1 MVGHSSE
8 MNGQYLLRRLLSM
21 VVVLFAV
28 SVLTYGLIF
37 ATPGDPARTILTQ
50 QMGGQTPSHEAVAQF
65 RTAKGLDDPFPIQYA
80 RWMGGVVR
88 GDLGQ
93 SYYSDEAVTTMIAQ
107 RLPNTIVLAVTSMLV
122 AIAIAIPAGIASA
135 VDPGSHTD
143 YATQFGALV
152 GVSMPN
158 FWLGYLLIIVCS
170 LRLDVFPV
178 AGTGGLDHLVLPALT
193 LGSGMAAVI
202 TRLVRTAMLDVLD
215 ADYVRMARSKGLRE
229 RIVVYKHALRNALV
243 PVVTIIG
250 LQLSYVLNGA
260 VVVEVV
266 FQRPGL
272 GTLLVDAIFAR
283 DYPIVQGVTLLIGV
297 VFVLTNVA
305 VDLTYGRLDPR
316 IDLEGEPT

>member
-1 MVGHSSE
+1 MS
-8 MNGQYLLRRLLSM
+8 GQYLLRRLLTM

-37 ATPGDPARTILTQ
+37 ITPGDPARTILTQ

-65 RTAKGLDDPFPIQYA
+65 RTAKGLDDSFPIQYA

-93 SYYSDEAVTTMIAQ
+93 SYYSNGAVTTMIAQ
-107 RLPNTIVLAVTSMLV
+107 RLPNTIVLAVASMLV
-122 AIAIAIPAGIASA
+122 AVTIAVPAGIASA
-135 VDPGSHTD
+135 VEPGSHTD
-143 YATQFGALV
+143 YAAQFGALV

-178 AGTGGLDHLVLPALT
+178 AGAGGLEHLVLPALT

-202 TRLVRTAMLDVLD
+202 TRLVRTAMLNVLD

-297 VFVLTNVA
+297 IFVLTNVV
-305 VDLTYGRLDPR
+305 VDLTYSRLDPR
-316 IDLEGEPT
+316 IDLGGEPT

>member
-1 MVGHSSE
+1 
-8 MNGQYLLRRLLSM
+8 MNSWKLARRLVTML
-21 VVVLFAV
+21 VVLFGV

-37 ATPGDPARTILTQ
+37 VTPGDPARTILTQ
-50 QMGGQTPSHEAVAQF
+50 QMGGQTPSQEAVEQF
-65 RTAKGLDDPFPIQYA
+65 RAAKGLDDPFPVQYA
-80 RWMGGVVR
+80 RWVGNAVR

-93 SYYSDEAVTTMIAQ
+93 SYYSDQAVTAMIAT
-107 RLPNTIVLAVTSMLV
+107 RLPNTIALGVASMFVAV
-122 AIAIAIPAGIASA
+122 AIAVPAGIASA
-135 VDPGSHTD
+135 VEPGSQTD
-143 YATQFGALV
+143 YAAQFGALV

-170 LRLDVFPV
+170 LWLDLFPV
-178 AGTGGLDHLVLPALT
+178 AGAGGLEYLVLPALT

-202 TRLVRTAMLDVLD
+202 ARLVRTAMLDVLD
-215 ADYVRMARSKGLRE
+215 DAYIRTARSKGLRE

-283 DYPIVQGVTLLIGV
+283 DYPVVQGVTLLIGV
-297 VFVLTNVA
+297 IFVVTNFA
-305 VDLTYGRLDPR
+305 VDLTYSRLDPR
-316 IDLEGEPT
+316 IDFGGEPT

>member
-1 MVGHSSE
+1 
-8 MNGQYLLRRLLSM
+8 MNRRDLFTRLLTM
-21 VVVLFAV
+21 GIVLFGV

-37 ATPGDPARTILTQ
+37 ITPGDPARTILSQ
-50 QMGGQTPSHEAVAQF
+50 QMGSQTPSQKAVEQF
-65 RTAKGLDDPFPIQYA
+65 RAAEGLNDPFPVQYA
-80 RWMGGVVR
+80 RWMGEVLR

-93 SYYSDEAVTTMIAQ
+93 SYYSDQAVSAMIAQ
-107 RLPNTIVLAVTSMLV
+107 RMPNTIVLAGASMLV
-122 AIAIAIPAGIASA
+122 AMCIAVPAGIASA
-135 VDPGSHTD
+135 VDPGSRND
-143 YATQFGALV
+143 YLAQVGALV

-170 LRLDVFPV
+170 LWFGLFPV
-178 AGTGGLDHLVLPALT
+178 AGVGGLEYLVLPALT

-202 TRLVRTAMLDVLD
+202 ARLVRTAMLDVLD
-215 ADYVRMARSKGLRE
+215 EAYIQTARSKGLRE

-243 PVVTIIG
+243 PVVTILG

-283 DYPIVQGVTLLIGV
+283 DYPVVQGLTLLIGV
-297 VFVLTNVA
+297 IFVLTNFA
-305 VDLTYGRLDPR
+305 VDLTYSRLDPR
-316 IDLEGEPT
+316 IDLGGELT

>member
-1 MVGHSSE
+1 
-8 MNGQYLLRRLLSM
+8 MNGRDLFKRLLTM
-21 VVVLFAV
+21 GVVLFGV
-28 SVLTYGLIF
+28 SILTYGMIF
-37 ATPGDPARTILTQ
+37 VTPGDPARTILAQ
-50 QMGGQTPSHEAVAQF
+50 QMGGQSPSQEAVEQF
-65 RTAKGLDDPFPIQYA
+65 RAAEGLNDPFPVQYA
-80 RWMGGVVR
+80 RWMGEVLR

-93 SYYSDEAVTTMIAQ
+93 SYYGDQAVSAMITQ
-107 RLPNTIVLAVTSMLV
+107 RIPNTLVLAGASMLV

-135 VDPGSHTD
+135 VDPGSRND
-143 YATQFGALV
+143 YAAQMGALV

-170 LRLDVFPV
+170 LWLDLFPV
-178 AGTGGLDHLVLPALT
+178 AGTGGLEYLVLPALT

-202 TRLVRTAMLDVLD
+202 ARLVRTAMLDVLD
-215 ADYVRMARSKGLRE
+215 EAYVQTARSKGLRE

-243 PVVTIIG
+243 PVVTIVG

-283 DYPIVQGVTLLIGV
+283 DYPVVQGVTLLIGII
-297 VFVLTNVA
+297 FVLTNFA
-305 VDLTYGRLDPR
+305 VDLTYSRLDPR
-316 IDLEGEPT
+316 IDLGGELT

>member
-1 MVGHSSE
+1 
-8 MNGQYLLRRLLSM
+8 MNGRDLFKRLLTM
-21 VVVLFAV
+21 GVVLFGV
-28 SVLTYGLIF
+28 SILTYGMIF
-37 ATPGDPARTILTQ
+37 VTHGDPARTILAQ
-50 QMGGQTPSHEAVAQF
+50 QMGGQSPSQEAVEQF
-65 RTAKGLDDPFPIQYA
+65 RAVEGLNDPFPVQYA
-80 RWMGGVVR
+80 RWMCEVLR

-93 SYYSDEAVTTMIAQ
+93 SYYSDQAVSAMITQ
-107 RLPNTIVLAVTSMLV
+107 RIPNTLVLASASMLV

-135 VDPGSHTD
+135 VDPGSRND
-143 YATQFGALV
+143 YAAQMGALV

-170 LRLDVFPV
+170 LWLDLFPV
-178 AGTGGLDHLVLPALT
+178 AGTGGLEYLVLPALT

-202 TRLVRTAMLDVLD
+202 ARLVRTAMLDVLD
-215 ADYVRMARSKGLRE
+215 EAYVQTARSKGLRE

-243 PVVTIIG
+243 PVVTIVG

-283 DYPIVQGVTLLIGV
+283 DYPVVQGVTLLIGV
-297 VFVLTNVA
+297 IFVLTNFA
-305 VDLTYGRLDPR
+305 VDLTYSRLDPR
-316 IDLEGEPT
+316 IDFGGELT

>member
-1 MVGHSSE
+1 
-8 MNGQYLLRRLLSM
+8 MNGWKLARRLVTML
-21 VVVLFAV
+21 VVLFGV

-37 ATPGDPARTILTQ
+37 VTPGDPARTILTQ
-50 QMGGQTPSHEAVAQF
+50 QMGGQTPSQEAVEQF
-65 RTAKGLDDPFPIQYA
+65 RAAKGLDDPFPVQYA
-80 RWMGGVVR
+80 RWVGNAVR

-93 SYYSDEAVTTMIAQ
+93 SYYSDQAVTAMIAT
-107 RLPNTIVLAVTSMLV
+107 RLPNTIALGVASMLV
-122 AIAIAIPAGIASA
+122 AVAIAVPAGIASA
-135 VDPGSHTD
+135 VEPGSQTD
-143 YATQFGALV
+143 YAAQFGALV

-170 LRLDVFPV
+170 LWLDLFPV
-178 AGTGGLDHLVLPALT
+178 AGAGGLEYLVLPALT

-202 TRLVRTAMLDVLD
+202 ARLVRTAMLDVLD
-215 ADYVRMARSKGLRE
+215 DAYIRTARSKGLRE

-283 DYPIVQGVTLLIGV
+283 DYPVVQGVTLLIGV
-297 VFVLTNVA
+297 IFVVTNFA
-305 VDLTYGRLDPR
+305 VDLTYSRLDPR
-316 IDLEGEPT
+316 IDFGGEPT

>member
-1 MVGHSSE
+1 
-8 MNGQYLLRRLLSM
+8 MNGWKLARRVATML
-21 VVVLFAV
+21 VVLFGV

-37 ATPGDPARTILTQ
+37 VTPGDPARTILTQ
-50 QMGGQTPSHEAVAQF
+50 QMGGQTPSQEAVEQF
-65 RTAKGLDDPFPIQYA
+65 RVAKGLDDPFPVQYA
-80 RWMGGVVR
+80 RWVENAVQ

-93 SYYSDEAVTTMIAQ
+93 SYYSDQAVTAMIAT
-107 RLPNTIVLAVTSMLV
+107 RLPNTIALGVASMLV
-122 AIAIAIPAGIASA
+122 AVAIAVPAGIASA
-135 VDPGSHTD
+135 VEPGSQTD
-143 YATQFGALV
+143 YAAQFGALV

-170 LRLDVFPV
+170 LWLDLFPV
-178 AGTGGLDHLVLPALT
+178 AGAGGLEYLVLPALT

-202 TRLVRTAMLDVLD
+202 ARLVRTAMLDVLD
-215 ADYVRMARSKGLRE
+215 DAYIRTARSKGLRE

-283 DYPIVQGVTLLIGV
+283 DYPVVQGVTLLIGV
-297 VFVLTNVA
+297 IFVVTNFA
-305 VDLTYGRLDPR
+305 VDLTYSRLDPR
-316 IDLEGEPT
+316 IDFGGEPT

>member
-1 MVGHSSE
+1 MA
-8 MNGQYLLRRLLSM
+8 
-21 VVVLFAV
+21 VVLLGV
-28 SVLTYGLIF
+28 SLLTYGMIF
-37 ATPGDPARTILTQ
+37 VTPGDPARTILTQ
-50 QMGGQTPSHEAVAQF
+50 QMGGQTPTPAAVEQF
-65 RTAKGLDDPFPIQYA
+65 RAANGLDDPFVVQYA
-80 RWMGGVVR
+80 RWMGGVVQ

-93 SYYSDEAVTTMIAQ
+93 SYYSDQSVSAMIVQ
-107 RLPNTIVLAVTSMLV
+107 RLPNTIELAVASMLV
-122 AIAIAIPAGIASA
+122 AVAIAVPAGIVSA
-135 VDPGSHTD
+135 VNPESRAD
-143 YATQFGALV
+143 YAAQFGSLV

-158 FWLGYLLIIVCS
+158 FWLGFLLIIVCS
-170 LRLDVFPV
+170 LWLGIFPV
-178 AGTGGLDHLVLPALT
+178 AGAGGVEYLVLPALT

-202 TRLVRTAMLDVLD
+202 TRLVRTAMLDALD
-215 ADYVRMARSKGLRE
+215 AAYIQTAQSKGLRE

-297 VFVLTNVA
+297 IFVVTNFA
-305 VDLTYGRLDPR
+305 VDLTYRRLDPR
-316 IDLEGEPT
+316 IDLKGDTA